1 MAIKF
6 DFNRLRTAVKGFLKI
21 TDAAGSDVV
30 HLPKLRQARNVIVV
44 GDENYTILD
53 DDSGAIIN
61 INAAATTGAKTLTL
75 PAANTGLYYEVC
87 WSVASDAQATVIE
100 VPSGAMLG
108 CVTAQNGTGT
118 TIVQSDGT
126 DTKITVNDNI
136 EPGTVLRF
144 FAVDST
150 NWVCSGV
157 VNSSD
162 ADPAFS

>member
-6 DFNRLRTAVKGFLKI
+6 DFIRLRTGVKGFLKI
-21 TDAAGSDVV
+21 TDAAGSEVV
-30 HLPKLRQARNVIVV
+30 HLPTFRQARNVIAV
-44 GDENYTILD
+44 GDADYTILD

-61 INAAATTGAKTLTL
+61 VNTAATSARTLTL

-87 WSVASDAQATVIE
+87 WSVASDADATVIE
-100 VPSGAMLG
+100 VPSGALLG
-108 CVTAQNGTGT
+108 SVTAQNGTGT

-136 EPGTVLRF
+136 EPGTVLKF
-144 FAVDST
+144 FCVDST

>member
-6 DFNRLRTAVKGFLKI
+6 DWNRLRTGIKSFLKI
-21 TDAAGSDVV
+21 TDTAGYEVV
-30 HLPKLRQARNVIVV
+30 HLPTFRQARNVITV
-44 GDENYTILD
+44 GDADYTILD

-61 INAAATTGAKTLTL
+61 VNTAATSARTLTL
-75 PAANTGLYYEVC
+75 PAANAGLYYDVC

-136 EPGTVLRF
+136 EPGTVLRL
-144 FAVDST
+144 FALDST
-150 NWVCSGV
+150 NWVVSGV

>member
-6 DFNRLRTAVKGFLKI
+6 DWNRLRTGIKSFLKI
-21 TDAAGSDVV
+21 TDTAGSEVV
-30 HLPKLRQARNVIVV
+30 HLPTFRQARNVITV
-44 GDENYTILD
+44 GDADYTILD

-61 INAAATTGAKTLTL
+61 VNTAATSERTLTL
-75 PAANTGLYYEVC
+75 PAANAGLYYDVC

-100 VPSGAMLG
+100 VPSGALLG

-136 EPGTVLRF
+136 EPGTVLRL
-144 FAVDST
+144 FALDST
-150 NWVCSGV
+150 NWVVSGV

>member
-6 DFNRLRTAVKGFLKI
+6 NFKRLRTGVKSFLKI
-21 TDAAGSDVV
+21 TDAAGSEVV
-30 HLPKLRQARNVIVV
+30 HLPTFRQARNVIEV
-44 GDENYTILD
+44 GDANYTILD

-61 INAAATTGAKTLTL
+61 VATAATADRTYTL

-87 WSVASDAQATVIE
+87 WSVASDGYATIID
-100 VPSGAMLG
+100 VPSGALLG
-108 CVTAQNGTGT
+108 SVTAQNGTGT

-126 DTKITVNDNI
+126 DTKITVNDNV
-136 EPGTVLRF
+136 EPGTVLKF
-144 FAVDST
+144 FCVDST

-157 VNSSD
+157 VNSAD

>member
-6 DFNRLRTAVKGFLKI
+6 DFNRLRTGVKSFLKI
-21 TDAAGSDVV
+21 TDAAGSEVV
-30 HLPKLRQARNVIVV
+30 HLPKFRQARNVITI

-61 INAAATTGAKTLTL
+61 VATAATSARTITL

-87 WSVASDAQATVIE
+87 WSVASDAEATVVE
-100 VPSGAMLG
+100 VPSGALLG
-108 CVTAQNGTGT
+108 SVTAQNGTGT

-136 EPGTVLRF
+136 EPGTVLKF
-144 FAVDST
+144 FCVDDT
-150 NWVCSGV
+150 NWVVSGV

>member
-6 DFNRLRTAVKGFLKI
+6 DFNRLRTGVKSFLKI
-21 TDAAGSDVV
+21 TDSAGSEVV
-30 HLPKLRQARNVIVV
+30 HLPTFRQARNVITV
-44 GDENYTILD
+44 GDANYTILD

-61 INAAATTGAKTLTL
+61 LATATTADRTITL
-75 PAANTGLYYEVC
+75 PAANAGLYYDIC
-87 WSVASDAQATVIE
+87 WSVASDAQATIIE
-100 VPSGAMLG
+100 VPSGALLG

-118 TIVQSDGT
+118 TIVQSDLT

-136 EPGTVLRF
+136 EQGTVLRF
-144 FAVDST
+144 FALDST
-150 NWVCSGV
+150 NWVVSGV

>member
-6 DFNRLRTAVKGFLKI
+6 DFNRLRTGVKSFLKI
-21 TDAAGSDVV
+21 TDSAGSEVV
-30 HLPKLRQARNVIVV
+30 HLPTFRQARNVIVV
-44 GDENYTILD
+44 GDANYTILD

-61 INAAATTGAKTLTL
+61 INTAATAARTITL
-75 PAANTGLYYEVC
+75 PAANAGLYYDVC
-87 WSVASDAQATVIE
+87 WSVASDAYHTIID
-100 VPSGAMLG
+100 VPSGALLG

-118 TIVQSDGT
+118 TIVQSDLT

-136 EPGTVLRF
+136 EPGTTLRF
-144 FAVDST
+144 FALDST
-150 NWVCSGV
+150 NWVVSGV

>member
-6 DFNRLRTAVKGFLKI
+6 DFNRLRTGVKSFLKI
-21 TDAAGSDVV
+21 TDAAGSEVV
-30 HLPKLRQARNVIVV
+30 HLPTFRQARNVIEV
-44 GDENYTILD
+44 GDANYTILD

-61 INAAATTGAKTLTL
+61 VATAATADRTYTL

-87 WSVASDAQATVIE
+87 WSVASDAQATIIE
-100 VPSGAMLG
+100 VPSGALLG
-108 CVTAQNGTGT
+108 SVTAQNGTGT

-136 EPGTVLRF
+136 EPGTVLKF
-144 FAVDST
+144 FCVDST
-150 NWVCSGV
+150 NWVVSGV
-157 VNSSD
+157 VNSAD

>member
-6 DFNRLRTAVKGFLKI
+6 DWNRLRTGIKSFLKI
-21 TDAAGSDVV
+21 TDTAGSEVV
-30 HLPKLRQARNVIVV
+30 HLPTFRQARNVITV
-44 GDENYTILD
+44 GDADYTILD

-61 INAAATTGAKTLTL
+61 VNTAATSARTLTL
-75 PAANTGLYYEVC
+75 PAANAGLYYDVC

-136 EPGTVLRF
+136 EPGTVLRL
-144 FAVDST
+144 FALDST
-150 NWVCSGV
+150 NWVVSGV

>member
-6 DFNRLRTAVKGFLKI
+6 DFNRLRTGVKSFLKI
-21 TDAAGSDVV
+21 TDDAGSEVV
-30 HLPKLRQARNVIVV
+30 HLPTFRQAKNVITV
-44 GDENYTILD
+44 GDANYTILD

-61 INAAATTGAKTLTL
+61 LGTATTADRTITL

-87 WSVASDAQATVIE
+87 WSVASDAQATIIE

-108 CVTAQNGTGT
+108 SVIAQNGTGT

-136 EPGTVLRF
+136 EPGTILRF
-144 FAVDST
+144 FALDST

-157 VNSSD
+157 VNSAD